1 MGGVVSQEAVANFC
15 YVGFIGSPSVL
26 DRLNPLLEPAGVL
39 TMDER
44 GVVGGMVPVIKP
56 HPHFR

>member
-1 MGGVVSQEAVANFC
+1 MGGVVPQEVTHFC
-15 YVGFIGSPSVL
+15 YIGFVCSPSVL

-39 TMDER
+39 SMDER
-44 GVVGGMVPVIKP
+44 GVVGGTVPVIKP